1 MPLLHQRLGS
11 QCHSFSLSLSHPL
24 ANSLE
29 HGSLL
34 SSLSCP
40 GFQDLFKRTPLCLR
54 ERYKPCPRAL
64 LVLCVTQGILASFSL
79 LLSYCQLQTTRFWS
93 IKGPQHS
100 PIKIIKKKNKESWP
114 KYHFHLKLFSSVQ
127 IIIIKNKY
135 YSCKYSSSIVWCSP
149 KVEKN
154 QLESCMEQLIA
165 SRLRKEY
172 NRAVCCHPVCLIYML
187 SISWEMLGWMSYKL
201 ESR

>member
-1 MPLLHQRLGS
+1 MFGFLISITVKRNSLYNSLYIRTERSVKCPCSTRDLGPS
-11 QCHSFSLSLSHPL
+11 VILSLFLSLSHPL

-79 LLSYCQLQTTRFWS
+79 LLSYQRLQTTRFRS
-93 IKGPQHS
+93 IKGPQHYIVIS
-100 PIKIIKKKNKESWP
+100 CVCA
-114 KYHFHLKLFSSVQ
+114 YSVAFNSLQ
-127 IIIIKNKY
+127 PHGLYVAHWAPLSMGILQARI
-135 YSCKYSSSIVWCSP
+135 
-149 KVEKN
+149 
-154 QLESCMEQLIA
+154 LE
-165 SRLRKEY
+165 
-172 NRAVCCHPVCLIYML
+172 
-187 SISWEMLGWMSYKL
+187 
-201 ESR
+201 